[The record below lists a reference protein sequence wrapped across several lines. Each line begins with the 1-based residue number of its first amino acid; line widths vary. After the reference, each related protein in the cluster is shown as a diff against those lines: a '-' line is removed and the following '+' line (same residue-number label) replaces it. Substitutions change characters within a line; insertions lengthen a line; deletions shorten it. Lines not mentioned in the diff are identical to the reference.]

1 MSEKEFLIKEIDSI
15 IDKIRFWR
23 NLLIAILSGLAA
35 MLFGLSQKKLI
46 INNLTVFL
54 FISGIILIAIITII
68 IKKEEEK
75 KKKLMIKL
83 KKEK

>member
-1 MSEKEFLIKEIDSI
+1 MSEKDFLIKEIDSI

-23 NLLIAILSGLAA
+23 NLLIALLSGLAA

-46 INNLTVFL
+46 VNNLTIFL
-54 FISGIILIAIITII
+54 FISGIILIIVITVM
-68 IKKEEEK
+68 IKKEDEK
-75 KKKLMIKL
+75 KKKLMLQL

>member
-54 FISGIILIAIITII
+54 FISGIILIAIITVI